1 MNRREFLIGLALL
14 FFVLAILGMPGAA
27 RAGDKGSLNILVI
40 TLDDLGWDSLGVTGC
55 KIPNISP
62 HIDRLASEG
71 MMFKHAHI
79 MTSICGPSRAAL
91 LTGRY
96 PHCSGSMGHGQQ
108 PPPDWIP
115 PKTRT
120 PSISTYL
127 HGLDY
132 LTGCIL
138 KGSRQFDKTFD
149 VYYAEK
155 AFGVGFEDRDP
166 ETFYQ
171 RTIQFLNQAKQ
182 EKKPFFLYANPID
195 PHNPWPRTKQE
206 AEMCKKWSED
216 HPPPAAKTQYDPE
229 EVDVPAVLPDLP
241 GVRAYIAPYYD
252 AVHRGDECV
261 GKILEALKDS
271 GFEDD
276 TLVFFLSDNG
286 MGVPGAKGD
295 NYYSS
300 TKTPLIVRWPGV
312 VGKGRIDDK
321 HVVSSIDIVPTILEA
336 AGLPA
341 LKAVE
346 GRSLVGIL
354 KGKSPSD
361 WRESVYAA
369 FNYYSQPDWQNF
381 YPVRVMTSKRY
392 TYIWNSYTQ
401 KENPHRR
408 FILSN
413 HPLIKLMERHS
424 EEYPRL
430 GQRAEALKHRPPEE
444 FYDVGK
450 DPGCWDNLIA
460 SQRHQGRIE
469 RLRKALLREMA
480 ATGDPELADFRRYII
495 NKK

>member
-1 MNRREFLIGLALL
+1 MNRKKFLIALTL
-14 FFVLAILGMPGAA
+14 MSFTITSWGMQGAPA
-27 RAGDKGSLNILVI
+27 ADNKRPLNILII
-40 TLDDLGWDSLGVTGC
+40 TLDDLGWDSLGITGC

-62 HIDRLASEG
+62 HIDRLASQG
-71 MMFKHAHI
+71 IIFNHAHI

-115 PKTRT
+115 PKIKT

-149 VYYAEK
+149 VYYKEK
-155 AFGVGFEDRDP
+155 EFGVGFEDRDP
-166 ETFYQ
+166 QTFYQ
-171 RTIQFLNQAKQ
+171 RTIKFLNQAKQ
-182 EKKPFFLYANPID
+182 DKKPFFLYANPID
-195 PHNPWPRTKQE
+195 PHNPWPRTQE
-206 AEMCKKWSED
+206 EAVMCKKWSQGR
-216 HPPPAAKTQYDPE
+216 PPPPAKTQYDPQQ
-229 EVDVPAVLPDLP
+229 VYVPPVLPDLP
-241 GVRAYIAPYYD
+241 EVRAYIAPYYD
-252 AVHRGDECV
+252 AVHRGDECI
-261 GKILEALKDS
+261 GKILKALKDS
-271 GFEDD
+271 GLEHN

-295 NYYSS
+295 NYYAS

-312 VGKGRIDDK
+312 IAKGRIDNK

-341 LKAVE
+341 LKKVE
-346 GRSLVGIL
+346 GRSLLGIL
-354 KGKSPSD
+354 KGKSPSN
-361 WRESVYAA
+361 WRQSVYAA
-369 FNYYSQPDWQNF
+369 FNYYSQPNWQNF
-381 YPVRVMTSKRY
+381 YPVRVMTGRRY

-413 HPLIKLMERHS
+413 HPLIKLMEKRSVEH
-424 EEYPRL
+424 PRL
-430 GQRAEALKHRPPEE
+430 GKRAEALKHRPPEE
-444 FYDVGK
+444 FYDIQK
-450 DPGCWDNLIA
+450 DPGCWNNLIK
-460 SQRHQGRIE
+460 SERHKDQIE
-469 RLRKALLREMA
+469 KLKKALLKEMA
-480 ATGDPELADFRRYII
+480 ATADPELADFRKHII
-495 NKK
+495 PK